1 MLKDAIARLMERRD
15 LDREEISGVF
25 EEIFSGHTTSAQIAG
40 FLVALRMKGETAE
53 EIAGAADAMR
63 RNVTRI
69 RVPEGRIVLD
79 TCGTGGDG
87 SHTFNISTAVA
98 FVAAGAGAT
107 VAKHGGRSV
116 SSSCGSADVLS
127 AAGVNIQ
134 APVAVVERCL
144 SEIGIGFLFAPNLHE
159 VMKHVIGPRRELGI
173 RSIFNLMGPLANPAG
188 ATHQLLGVY
197 APELVPVVAKTL
209 VALGTQRALVVHG
222 QGGLDEISPCGPTR
236 AALVEHGS
244 VRELEILPEEVGVPL
259 VRLSELKGG
268 DPAANAD
275 QLRSL
280 LNGAEGPIR
289 EAVVLNAAG
298 ALWVSGIAADL
309 PEGAQIAREV
319 LDSGKALVKLRDLIA
334 ATAERA
340 EAG

>member
-1 MLKDAIARLMERRD
+1 MLKEAIARLLERQD
-15 LDREEISGVF
+15 LERAEIVGAF
-25 EEIFSGHTTSAQIAG
+25 EEIFSGQTTSAQIAG
-40 FLVALRMKGETAE
+40 FLVALRMKGETSV

-63 RNVTRI
+63 RNVTRV
-69 RVPEGRIVLD
+69 RVPEGRTVLD

-87 SHTFNISTAVA
+87 SHTFNISTAAA
-98 FVAAGAGAT
+98 FVAAAAGAT

-144 SEIGIGFLFAPNLHE
+144 REVGIGFLFAPNLHG
-159 VMKHVIGPRRELGI
+159 VMKHVVAPRRELGI

-197 APELVPVVAKTL
+197 APDLVPVVAQTL
-209 VALGTQRALVVHG
+209 VVLGTERALVVHG

-236 AALVEHGS
+236 AALVENGAI
-244 VRELEILPEEVGVPL
+244 RELEIQPEEVGVPL
-259 VRLSELKGG
+259 TRLSALRGG
-268 DPAANAD
+268 DPAANAE

-280 LNGAEGPIR
+280 LSGADGPIR
-289 EAVVLNAAG
+289 EAVVLNSAG

-309 PEGAQIAREV
+309 REGAQIAREV
-319 LDSGKALVKLRDLIA
+319 LDSGKGLIKLRQLIA
-334 ATAERA
+334 VTTEQA
-340 EAG
+340 EAR